1 MRLNARFA
9 TASMF
14 ARFFVWIEFFFLF
27 FAASSGVNAIKMA
40 ITIAICFM
48 FCLLC
53 FLVTQA
59 FLNGI

>member
-1 MRLNARFA
+1 
-9 TASMF
+9 MF